1 MNTSA
6 PPSTVLHLHE
16 VTRTYQSGSTTLTA
30 LDRITLGCRRGSW
43 TAVMGP
49 SGSGKSTLLNCA
61 AGLDSPDTGQVH
73 LDGRD
78 IAGLGDD
85 VLTRMRRT
93 DIGFVFQQ
101 FNLVAAL
108 TATQNV
114 MLPLRLVGRKDAG
127 AVAVEALSTLGL
139 GSHLDHKPRELS
151 GGQQQRVAIARAL
164 ATEPSILFAD
174 EPTGAL
180 DSASAGT
187 VLDVLREL
195 VDERAQTIVMVTH
208 GPAAAARADHVAFLR
223 DGRLVTTL
231 SGADTSQ
238 IAATLADLE
247 TLR

>member
-114 MLPLRLVGRKDAG
+114 MLPLRLAGRKDAG

-208 GPAAAARADHVAFLR
+208 DPAAAARADHVAFLR

>member
-208 GPAAAARADHVAFLR
+208 DPAAAARADHVAFLR